1 MTVDA
6 TMPRKKANMDLRC
19 ATVMKWC
26 SLGLVGV
33 GNWVLRISFIAA
45 YISEKGSAGK
55 KTAVQK
61 ICIEYLSFQ
70 PGDLLPWGRK
80 KH

>member
-1 MTVDA
+1 
-6 TMPRKKANMDLRC
+6 MPSEKAKIDLLC
-19 ATVMKWC
+19 ATVMKWY
-26 SLGLVGV
+26 SLALVGV
-33 GNWVLRISFIAA
+33 GNAILKRSFIAA
-45 YISEKGSAGK
+45 YISEKGSASK

-80 KH
+80 NSSEL

>member
-1 MTVDA
+1 
-6 TMPRKKANMDLRC
+6 MPSEKAKIDLRC
-19 ATVMKWC
+19 ATVMKWY
-26 SLGLVGV
+26 SLALVGV
-33 GNWVLRISFIAA
+33 GNAILKRSFIAA

-80 KH
+80 NISEL